1 MNTSYLSYITNA
13 TFNIN
18 ILLVSEDE
26 ATERLTTW
34 SNVKQQRGGNTEAGD
49 ARGRTRTREN
59 ENNINNNMDS
69 SRKSRSVLSP
79 PDWSDRSQLQEFAQH
94 LQGEAHNKAR
104 LERLR

>member
-1 MNTSYLSYITNA
+1 MTWCYS
-13 TFNIN
+13 
-18 ILLVSEDE
+18 SESE
-26 ATERLTTW
+26 AAAPGSLTTW
-34 SNVKQQRGGNTEAGD
+34 SNMVRARAGGTEQEEKTE
-49 ARGRTRTREN
+49 RGRRRTRE